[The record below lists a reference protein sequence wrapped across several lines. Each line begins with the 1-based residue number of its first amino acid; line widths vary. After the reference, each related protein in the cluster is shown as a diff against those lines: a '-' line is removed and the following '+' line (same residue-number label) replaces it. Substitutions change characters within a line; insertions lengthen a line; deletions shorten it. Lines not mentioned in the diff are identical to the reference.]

1 MSPTTALS
9 LAFQQDSLQDSWQGF
24 TDLERSLICK
34 GCSELGGSG
43 EMLRSEGLNP
53 VRAGP

>member
-9 LAFQQDSLQDSWQGF
+9 LAFQQGSLQDSWQGF